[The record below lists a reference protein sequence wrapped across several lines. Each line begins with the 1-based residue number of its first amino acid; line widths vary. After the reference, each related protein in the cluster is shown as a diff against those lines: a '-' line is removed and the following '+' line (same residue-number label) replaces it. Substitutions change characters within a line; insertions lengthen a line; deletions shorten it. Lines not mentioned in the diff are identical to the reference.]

1 MQTRRLFGLFL
12 TTLGLAL
19 FATSVSAAVFH
30 CNLRIG
36 SGVIAAISIL
46 FLALGAIVLIM
57 DIFEIWLSRGQAA
70 LVDGLQ
76 AG

>member
-1 MQTRRLFGLFL
+1 MRTRRLFGLFL

-19 FATSVSAAVFH
+19 LATSVSAAVLHF
-30 CNLRIG
+30 NPRMG
-36 SGVIAAISIL
+36 SGVVAAISIL
-46 FLALGAIVLIM
+46 FLALGVIVLLM
-57 DIFEIWLSRGQAA
+57 DILEVWLSRGQAA